1 MPDCAVDN
9 VHVPAFTMVTVND
22 ETVQT
27 DVDPDVNATVNPDE
41 DVPLTETVPALNWVV
56 LGAVN
61 VIVWVAVLKV
71 NVKFEVVAER

>member
-1 MPDCAVDN
+1 MTQL
-9 VHVPAFTMVTVND
+9 PAETNVTVVP

-27 DVDPDVNATVNPDE
+27 DVDPEVNATVNPDE

-61 VIVWVAVLKV
+61 VIVCVAVVKV
-71 NVKFEVVAER
+71 KVKLELVADR